1 MRKTSVQRL
10 AFVSLCCVILLVFA
24 GAVVRVTGS
33 GLGCPDWPTCWGKL
47 IPPWKMEQVDPASFS
62 DQKLATFKKK
72 AERMGRDPDLITR
85 ESLKSEFDPVKTWT
99 EFINRLFALPVTL
112 ATLALMVVALR
123 KKSLTGAV
131 RKCSVASVL
140 LVLFNAVLGAVVVF
154 SGLHTGIITAHLA
167 AAFLLLFVLTYIR
180 WAGVEKGSQR
190 SMISGA
196 SRGVVGILLAV
207 VLIEGLLGS
216 QLREMTDALQMKFGT
231 ESRGSWVAEIENS
244 LVFLVHR
251 SFSWVI
257 FAAALFAAWKC
268 GWQGRVPRAILLI
281 VFGFMLMGIVFTHI
295 EINAVV
301 QVLHVGLASVLVSLV
316 FYWWLAADQGG
327 RRA

>member
-24 GAVVRVTGS
+24 GAVVRVTGA

-72 AERMGRDPDLITR
+72 AERLGRDPELITR
-85 ESLKSEFDPVKTWT
+85 ESLKQEFDPVKTWT

-112 ATLALMVVALR
+112 ATLALMVVSLR
-123 KKSLTGAV
+123 KKELSRAV
-131 RKCSVASVL
+131 KKSAVASVL
-140 LVLFNAVLGAVVVF
+140 LVLFNAVLGAAVVF

-167 AAFLLLFVLTYIR
+167 AAFLLLFVLTYIC
-180 WAGVEKGSQR
+180 WAGVAKGQR
-190 SMISGA
+190 LAQIPGA
-196 SRGVVGILLAV
+196 GRGPVGVLLAV
-207 VLIEGLLGS
+207 VLFEGLLGS
-216 QLREMTDALQMKFGT
+216 QLREMTDALQMEFGT
-231 ESRGSWVAEIENS
+231 DSRGTWAAQIENS

-257 FAAALFAAWKC
+257 FGAALFAAWKS
-268 GWQGRVPRAILLI
+268 GWRGRVPRAILLI
-281 VFGFMLMGIVFTHI
+281 VFGFMLMGLFFTHI